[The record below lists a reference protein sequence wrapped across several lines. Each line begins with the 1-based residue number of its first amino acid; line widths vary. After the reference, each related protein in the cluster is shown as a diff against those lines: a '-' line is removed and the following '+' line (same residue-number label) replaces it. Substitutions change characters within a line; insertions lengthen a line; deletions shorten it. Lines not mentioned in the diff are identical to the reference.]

1 MDDKWKAIAIGAGAV
16 AIAFVAKV
24 ITEFAVTSRG
34 ENPWSLGAL
43 VNALRISR
51 HVYAVRAAID
61 GVISSMFRSEA
72 VNDTL
77 PNASKTSRH
86 MEGLAVDVKPGAA
99 FSVESAF
106 RRIVHLARQGKFG
119 AVRTVIWEPTWVH
132 VDWFRDD
139 EPARPLVTR
148 KAVGSGKDT
157 TYVAVTV

>member
-16 AIAFVAKV
+16 ALAFVAKV

-34 ENPWSLGAL
+34 ANPWTLGAL

-61 GVISSMFRSEA
+61 AKINSMFRSPE
-72 VNDTL
+72 VNDSL
-77 PNASKTSRH
+77 ANASKVSRH
-86 MEGLAVDVKPGAA
+86 MEGLACDYDPGPA
-99 FSVESAF
+99 FTVESAF
-106 RRIVHLARQGKFG
+106 RRVVQLARQGKFG
-119 AVRTVIWEPTWVH
+119 PVRTVIWEPTWVH

-139 EPARPLVTR
+139 EPVRPLVTR